1 MANYTI
7 TIERLKQ
14 GPLELEFDA
23 DPEMLQLTDDQ
34 YTFVGRVMGWA
45 KFRLLGQDVLAEGEI
60 HGSVQGICVRCLG
73 AARTDLSAPIGEVW
87 IHDRTDD
94 EDERMDPSA
103 EAPLMRGYTG
113 EEIELDETLQEL
125 LMAELPDR
133 IYCADDCKGLCP
145 DCGAN
150 LNVGA
155 CRCAPE
161 VQAKREESRL
171 PEWKQALKGLK
182 IEK

>member
-1 MANYTI
+1 MAHYSINI
-7 TIERLKQ
+7 DRLKQ

-23 DPEMLQLTDDQ
+23 DPDQLQLTDEQ
-34 YTFVGRVMGWA
+34 YTFVGRIKGRA
-45 KFRLLGQDVLAEGEI
+45 KCRLLGHDVLAEGEI
-60 HGSVQGICVRCLG
+60 HASVQGICVRCLRP
-73 AARTDLSAPIGEVW
+73 ARTELSAPIREFWVYG
-87 IHDRTDD
+87 RTED
-94 EDERMDPSA
+94 EDEGMDPSA
-103 EAPLMRGYTG
+103 EASLMRGYNG
-113 EEIELDETLQEL
+113 EEIELDEPLREL

-133 IYCADDCKGLCP
+133 TYCADDCKGLCP